1 MPDLSFAV
9 EGAEAVPFAAAP
21 LLALKLRLNNSP
33 ADEGIH
39 SVVLRCQ
46 IQIEVTR
53 RRYDPSEQV
62 RLHDLF
68 GEPKR
73 WGETMRSMLWTQTAV
88 VVPPF
93 AGSTSVDLQVPCSFD
108 LNVAATKYF
117 YGLGDGEVPLCLMF
131 SGSVFYAGDNGEL
144 QVAPVSWDKEV
155 RFRLPLRVWK
165 EMMELYYP
173 NSNWLCLRRDVF
185 DRLYG
190 YKVRHGI
197 PTWEETLDRLFE
209 ALEETV
215 PS

>member
-1 MPDLSFAV
+1 
-9 EGAEAVPFAAAP
+9 
-21 LLALKLRLNNSP
+21 
-33 ADEGIH
+33 
-39 SVVLRCQ
+39 
-46 IQIEVTR
+46 
-53 RRYDPSEQV
+53 
-62 RLHDLF
+62 
-68 GEPKR
+68 
-73 WGETMRSMLWTQTAV
+73 MLWTQTAV

-144 QVAPVSWDKEV
+144 QVAPVPWDKEV